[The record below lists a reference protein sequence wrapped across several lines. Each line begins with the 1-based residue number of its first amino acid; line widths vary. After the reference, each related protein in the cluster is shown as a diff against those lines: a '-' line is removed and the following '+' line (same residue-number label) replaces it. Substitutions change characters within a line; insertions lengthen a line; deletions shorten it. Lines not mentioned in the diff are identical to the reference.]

1 MGKEAL
7 ATEVITEMQ
16 ERLNNVISEIDSLD
30 ADCDKV
36 LFILTE
42 VMISVDRKPPKT
54 EKDIYDLCEK
64 MERIDSL
71 TAIAYDYIS
80 KIQSCITDVVLR
92 ERNRPVSG

>member
-1 MGKEAL
+1 
-7 ATEVITEMQ
+7 MQ

-42 VMISVDRKPPKT
+42 VMISVDRKSPKT

-71 TAIAYDYIS
+71 AGIAYDYIS
-80 KIQSCITDVVLR
+80 KLQSCITDIVLR
-92 ERNRPVSG
+92 ERNRPVRG

>member
-1 MGKEAL
+1 MEKEAL

-54 EKDIYDLCEK
+54 EKDIYGLCEK

>member
-1 MGKEAL
+1 MEQKSL
-7 ATEVITEMQ
+7 ATEIVTEMQ

-64 MERIDSL
+64 MGRIDSL
-71 TAIAYDYIS
+71 VVIAYDYIS

-92 ERNRPVSG
+92 EQNRPVSG